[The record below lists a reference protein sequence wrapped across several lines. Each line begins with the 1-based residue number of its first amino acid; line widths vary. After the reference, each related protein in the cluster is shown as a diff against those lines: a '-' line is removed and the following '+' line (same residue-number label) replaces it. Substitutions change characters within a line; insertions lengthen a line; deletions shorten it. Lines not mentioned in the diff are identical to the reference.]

1 MVGPAVVVVDSN
13 WIYIGLLCIIL
24 RVPHDDQLPD
34 AGDLVTY
41 AARLVRASRQ
51 HIHATPPAGI
61 RVLSLIDEHG
71 PTGVG
76 RLAEYDRTSQPTM
89 SGAVATLVQRAWVTK
104 EADPDDARATL
115 VTLTDAGRHA
125 LSVVRE
131 RGADAVST
139 AIREHPTLTSEDLA
153 TAITVLREVLEATAH
168 QQEGQQ

>member
-1 MVGPAVVVVDSN
+1 MPS
-13 WIYIGLLCIIL
+13 
-24 RVPHDDQLPD
+24 HTSQPD

-51 HIHATPPAGI
+51 HIHATPAAGI

-89 SGAVATLVQRAWVTK
+89 SGAVATLVQREWVIK
-104 EADPDDARATL
+104 EPDPADARATL
-115 VTLTDAGRHA
+115 ITLTDAGRQA
-125 LSVVRE
+125 LSVVRD
-131 RGADAVST
+131 RSAATVSA
-139 AIREHPTLTSEDLA
+139 AIREHPTLTREDLT

>member
-1 MVGPAVVVVDSN
+1 M
-13 WIYIGLLCIIL
+13 
-24 RVPHDDQLPD
+24 PHDSQYPD

-76 RLAEYDRTSQPTM
+76 RLAEHDRTSQPTM
-89 SGAVATLVQRAWVTK
+89 SGAVTTLVQRGWVTK
-104 EADPDDARATL
+104 EPDPQDARATL

-125 LSVVRE
+125 LSVVRDRSAE
-131 RGADAVST
+131 AVST
-139 AIREHPTLTSEDLA
+139 AIRQHPTLTSEDLT
-153 TAITVLREVLEATAH
+153 TAISVLREVLEATDH
-168 QQEGQQ
+168 RQEGQQ